1 MSISEIIKT
10 IDNKIEQNK
19 TRYDLER
26 QAAKIL
32 DLSSGNVTKY
42 GFLTTKDVLP
52 KKDLLEKT
60 ATMKRFESLPLDK
73 ELKAQTDIAKK
84 QY

>member
-1 MSISEIIKT
+1 MSISEKIKT

-26 QAAKIL
+26 QADKIL

-42 GFLTTKDVLP
+42 WFLTTKYVLP

>member
-1 MSISEIIKT
+1 M
-10 IDNKIEQNK
+10 
-19 TRYDLER
+19 
-26 QAAKIL
+26 
-32 DLSSGNVTKY
+32 
-42 GFLTTKDVLP
+42 TTKDVLP

-84 QY
+84 QYWKLDDTFEFDQTIKKKNQHLKNIIDQI